1 MEQVDKKRPMIS
13 ALMLLVKRQEGHP
26 A

>member
-1 MEQVDKKRPMIS
+1 MEQVDKKRSMIS